1 MAGEYPVFRRENPMI
16 EMETDIKEKMLK
28 LKKAMSEAADGKV
41 IKREIAKELRGLMNP
56 LVAEQ
61 RARVLRLPSKGGSHG
76 QSMRQ
81 AIARQT
87 KAATKWGGNNVGVQ
101 VIQRAR
107 GMPRNFQFA
116 GRAFNRSSGWH
127 PTSLGGETVHQ
138 QIRPAEWFDGA
149 TTGKRGEIGQK
160 VHHALDVA
168 ADKIARSAH

>member
-1 MAGEYPVFRRENPMI
+1 MI
-16 EMETDIKEKMLK
+16 EMETDAKEKMLK

-41 IKREIAKELRGLMNP
+41 IKRQIAKELRSLMNP

-61 RARVLRLPSKGGSHG
+61 RSRVLRLPSKGGHG

-87 KAATKWGGNNVGVQ
+87 KAATRWGGENVGVS

-107 GMPRNFQFA
+107 GMPRGFEYA
-116 GRAFNRSSGWH
+116 GRAFNRASGWH
-127 PTSLGGETVHQ
+127 PQSLGGETIHQ
-138 QIRPAEWFDGA
+138 QIRPAQWFDGA

-160 VHHALDVA
+160 VHHALDA
-168 ADKIARSAH
+168 AAAKIAESAH